1 MSPIVD
7 DRTTVR
13 FAQEDEVGLILQFI
27 KDLAEYEHLLDS
39 VTATEEILRK
49 TIFQDKR
56 AEVLF
61 CDYDNQTVGFA
72 VFFHNFSTFNG
83 KPGIYLEDLYVKPEM
98 RSKGIGKKLMSAL
111 GAIAIERDCGRFE
124 WICLDWNQKSI
135 DFYLGIGAEAMSDW
149 TIYKVSGPGLMKLSN
164 S

>member
-1 MSPIVD
+1 MNDNDNHI
-7 DRTTVR
+7 TIR
-13 FAQEDEVGLILQFI
+13 FAQESEVGLILQFI
-27 KDLAEYEHLLDS
+27 KDLAEYENLLDS
-39 VTATEEILRK
+39 VTANEDLLRK

-61 CDYDNQTVGFA
+61 CEYNGQPAGFA

-98 RSKGIGKKLMSAL
+98 RHKGIGKKIMSTL

-124 WICLDWNQKSI
+124 WVCLDWNQKSI
-135 DFYLGIGAEAMSDW
+135 DFYLGIGAEPLSDW
-149 TIYKVSGPGLMKLSN
+149 TIYKVSGPGLMKLAN
-164 S
+164 A

>member
-1 MSPIVD
+1 MPIIND
-7 DRTTVR
+7 DNITIR
-13 FAQEDEVGLILQFI
+13 FAQEHEVGLILQFI
-27 KDLAEYEHLLDS
+27 KDLAEYENLLNS

-61 CDYDNQTVGFA
+61 CDYDQQTVGFA

-83 KPGIYLEDLYVKPEM
+83 KPGLYLEDLYVQPEM
-98 RSKGIGKKLMSAL
+98 RHKGIGKKIMSTL

-124 WICLDWNQKSI
+124 WVCLDWNQKSI
-135 DFYLGIGAEAMSDW
+135 DFYLGLGAEAMADW
-149 TIYKVSGPGLMKLSN
+149 TIYKVSGPGLAKLAN
-164 S
+164 A